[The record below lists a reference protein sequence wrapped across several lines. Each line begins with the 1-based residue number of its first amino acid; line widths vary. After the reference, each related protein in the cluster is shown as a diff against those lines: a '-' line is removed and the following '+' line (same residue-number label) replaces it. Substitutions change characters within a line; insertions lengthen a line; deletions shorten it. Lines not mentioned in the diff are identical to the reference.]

1 MLKHH
6 AGRFYHSR
14 ADRREGDGEC
24 VFIPV
29 VDSYRISDT
38 GRIIDRSIQ
47 EFDSMAQANA
57 YIEGIGG
64 APCGS

>member
-14 ADRREGDGEC
+14 GEPREKSGQRI
-24 VFIPV
+24 FAPV
-29 VDSYRISDT
+29 VDSYRISDE
-38 GRIIDRSIQ
+38 GRIIDRSVQ

-57 YIEGIGG
+57 YIESIGG

>member
-14 ADRREGDGEC
+14 ADRREEDGKC
-24 VFIPV
+24 VFVPA

-38 GRIIDRSIQ
+38 GRIIDRSVQ
-47 EFDSMAQANA
+47 DFDSMAQANA
-57 YIEGIGG
+57 YILSIGG
-64 APCGS
+64 ASCGL